1 MDLQLQLR
9 NVNDN
14 SENKINMKTKRIYYW
29 FLIMAITTLSGCISN
44 KTENGEAKF
53 PELTGKYVGQK
64 EPGLTPEIFAPNI
77 VSTGMAE
84 INAAFSPDFKE
95 FYFSI
100 RMPNGQLVIMTM
112 IYDGTKW
119 SEPEVASFSGRYS
132 DADPFITYDGK
143 WLYFISKRPLDSMN
157 VEKNDWDIWR
167 THRVGD
173 KWSEPERLSSDINS
187 AADET
192 YPSLTEQGKL
202 YFSSGRTGKNNKDI
216 FYAERLEDGF
226 ENPVRLNDIVNSH
239 WEGDIFISPKED
251 YMIFASFGR
260 DSGSGLYITF
270 KKEGEWGLP
279 QRMNEE
285 INVTAREFCP
295 IISPDGKYFFFTSS
309 RTVESKELPEKLTYK
324 IIKDDFI
331 QSCNHPQKGKTDIYW
346 VSSEIIE
353 NYRKDK

>member
-1 MDLQLQLR
+1 MGC
-9 NVNDN
+9 NVEQM
-14 SENKINMKTKRIYYW
+14 ENEKD
-29 FLIMAITTLSGCISN
+29 
-44 KTENGEAKF
+44 KF
-53 PELTGKYVGQK
+53 PELTSKYMGQK

-143 WLYFISKRPLDSMN
+143 WLYFISKRPVDSMN
-157 VEKNDWDIWR
+157 VAKRDWDIWR
-167 THRVGD
+167 TRRAGD
-173 KWSEPERLSSDINS
+173 KWSEPARLSSDINS

-192 YPSLTEQGKL
+192 YPSLTQEGKL
-202 YFSSGRTGKNNKDI
+202 YFSSGRIGKNNKDI
-216 FYAERLEDGF
+216 FYAERHEDGF

-251 YMIFASFGR
+251 YMIFASYGR

-270 KKEGEWGLP
+270 KKEGEWSLP
-279 QRMNEE
+279 QRMSKE
-285 INVTAREFCP
+285 INVTGREFCP
-295 IISPDGKYFFFTSS
+295 IVSPDGKYFFYTSNQS
-309 RTVESKELPEKLTYK
+309 VDSNDKPEKLTYK
-324 IIKDDFI
+324 KIKDDFI
-331 QSCNHPQKGKTDIYW
+331 QSYNYPQRGKTDIYW
-346 VSSEIIE
+346 VDSKIIDSYKK
-353 NYRKDK
+353 NQ

>member
-1 MDLQLQLR
+1 
-9 NVNDN
+9 
-14 SENKINMKTKRIYYW
+14 MKYHVFIIL
-29 FLIMAITTLSGCISN
+29 LILAVGCNRTPLKNEKDS
-44 KTENGEAKF
+44 F
-53 PELTGKYVGQK
+53 PVLKGKYLGQN

-143 WLYFISKRPLDSMN
+143 WLYFISKRPVDSMN
-157 VEKNDWDIWR
+157 VAKSDWDIWR
-167 THRVGD
+167 TRRAGD

-192 YPSLTEQGKL
+192 YPSLTQEGKL
-202 YFSSGRTGKNNKDI
+202 YFSSGRIGKNNKDI

-251 YMIFASFGR
+251 YMIFASYGR

-270 KKEGEWGLP
+270 KKEGEWILP
-279 QRMNEE
+279 QRMSEE
-285 INVTAREFCP
+285 INVTGREFCP
-295 IISPDGKYFFFTSS
+295 IISPNGKYFFFTSNQS
-309 RTVESKELPEKLTYK
+309 VESKELPEKLTYK

-331 QSCNHPQKGKTDIYW
+331 QSFNHPQKGKTDIYW

-353 NYRKDK
+353 KYRNISR